1 MKTLYLSLLLFTSA
15 CHSNDPSFKFAEGD
29 ISNDFEAIEYIPSTQ
44 QPAPKK
50 SSAEITQKLI
60 KRGGINFESE
70 NITTDFEKITRLLP
84 QYKAYLE
91 AENQS
96 KSDQYSRYELTI
108 RVPAENYDS
117 LINKISSLAY
127 KLENK
132 YSNIE
137 DVTERYYDLQSR
149 ITNQKALEQ
158 RYLELLNK
166 ASTMQDILEIERNLT
181 EVRSTIEQLEGQF
194 KYLSKQIGY
203 STLNVSFYEQLP
215 YVYNESGRKGFFA
228 RIASA
233 LSSGWTGF
241 LSFLVGL
248 VHLWPFLILLVA
260 IGYIFR
266 RWRARRALRKRA
278 DQ

>member
-1 MKTLYLSLLLFTSA
+1 MKTLYLSLLLLASA
-15 CHSNDPSFKFAEGD
+15 CHSNDASFKFAEGD
-29 ISNDFEAIEYIPSTQ
+29 YSNDYEAITYIPATQ
-44 QPAPKK
+44 QPVPKK
-50 SSAEITQKLI
+50 SSTEITQKLI

-70 NITTDFEKITRLLP
+70 NIETDFEKISNLLP

-91 AENQS
+91 SENQS

-117 LINKISSLAY
+117 LINQISALAY

-166 ASTMQDILEIERNLT
+166 AASMQDILEIERNLT
-181 EVRSTIEQLEGQF
+181 EVRTTIEQLEGQF

-203 STLNVSFYEQLP
+203 STLDVSFYEQLP

-248 VHLWPFLILLVA
+248 VSLWPFLILFGILF
-260 IGYIFR
+260 ILFR
-266 RWRARRALRKRA
+266 KWRAKRA
-278 DQ
+278 IRKLED